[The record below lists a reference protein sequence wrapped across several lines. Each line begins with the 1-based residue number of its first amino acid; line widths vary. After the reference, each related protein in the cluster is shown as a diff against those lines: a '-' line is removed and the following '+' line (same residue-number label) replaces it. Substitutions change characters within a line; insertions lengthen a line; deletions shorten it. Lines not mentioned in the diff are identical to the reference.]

1 MPEESRN
8 KWGMLES
15 LVGIAVAIL
24 VGSIPWAYTMQGRV
38 TRIETTLATL
48 VDAGIVQMELR
59 ERIFIMEQKKILP
72 ESEQKFI
79 IVEKKVE
86 ANAESIRDII
96 RRLDEIKAAE

>member
-79 IVEKKVE
+79 IVVKKVA

>member
-1 MPEESRN
+1 MPESRN
-8 KWGMLES
+8 KWGILES

-38 TRIETTLATL
+38 TRIETTLTTL
-48 VDAGIVQMELR
+48 VDAGIVQMDLR

-79 IVEKKVE
+79 IVEKKIEV
-86 ANAESIRDII
+86 NDESIRDII
-96 RRLDEIKAAE
+96 RRLDAIKAAE

>member
-1 MPEESRN
+1 MPESRN
-8 KWGMLES
+8 KWGILES

-38 TRIETTLATL
+38 TRIETTLTTL
-48 VDAGIVQMELR
+48 VDAGIVQMDLR

-79 IVEKKVE
+79 IVEKKIEV
-86 ANAESIRDII
+86 NAESIRDII
-96 RRLDEIKAAE
+96 RRLDAIKAAE